1 MTDSVDNLSPLK
13 RAILEIRDLRAQLD
27 AIEQARTEPIAIVGL
42 GLRLPGGAHDA
53 ESFWRLLADGVD
65 AITEVPPVR
74 WDIDAYYDADS
85 TAPGKMTTRYGAFL
99 ADIDRFDAAF
109 FGIAPRE
116 AVSMDPQQRLLLE
129 VAWEALENAGQSP
142 EKLAE
147 SDTGVFLG
155 IANSDYFRMLLA
167 DPMQID
173 TYVSTGNAFSV
184 AAGRLSYLLGLHGPN
199 IALDT
204 ACSSSLVAVHLAC
217 QSLRRGE
224 CHLALAG
231 GVNLI
236 LTPEVNINF
245 SQAQMMS
252 PDGRCKTFD
261 ARADGYVRGE
271 GCVVIALKR
280 LADAEANQDQV
291 LAVIRGTAINH
302 DGRSGGLTAPNGP
315 AQEAVIRAALA
326 DAGLAPSQVSY
337 VETHGTGT
345 SLGDPIEVRAM
356 GAVYGAERDPQ
367 SPLTIASVKTNIG
380 HLEAVAGVAGLIK
393 TVLMLQHRE
402 IPRHL
407 HFEQPSPYIEWE
419 RWPIVVPTQHAAW
432 QAARRVAGVSS
443 FGLSGT
449 NAHVIVEEAPREE
462 HHPIDLAHPMKV
474 LTLSAK
480 SAAALKASAAQFEQH
495 LREHTQAFTEVCFTA
510 NTGRSHFAHR
520 VAVIASTVDDA
531 HERLAAFVAERD
543 NGNVFSGHR
552 LDVDPPDI
560 AFLFT
565 GYGSQYADMG
575 RQLYDTQP
583 AFRAAIDRC
592 DEIFKSQTGG
602 SLKELLYAQMATT
615 QPTVFALEYALAELW
630 KSWGVEP
637 AIVLGHSLGEYAAAC
652 VAGVFSL
659 ADGLKLAAARDR
671 LMQSVPVAGEMVTV
685 FADEATVAEVL
696 APQPEVAIA
705 AINSPESV
713 VISGRREAVAA
724 VVAQLQARKIRS
736 RRLPIGYASHSPLI
750 EPILDE
756 FERIASEVTYA
767 APQIAMASSLT
778 GKLIDGAEIAQASY
792 WRRHLR
798 STVRFAAAIQTLYEQ
813 GYRAF
818 VEIGPNPTL
827 VSLGQRCVPDNSAA
841 LWLAS
846 LREGVDDSQQMFE
859 TLATLYVN
867 GAAID
872 WAGFERDEAAART
885 RVPLPTYPFERK
897 SFWWK
902 SERVTRASYST
913 SQRWAASVSAAQR
926 QAWQAPLDLA
936 LPTYAK
942 KWRCLDEL
950 SLAYMVR
957 TLRDLG
963 VFTSADER
971 HTLDELLT
979 QSGIA
984 TTYRH
989 LLERW
994 LNRLIARGWLARDGE
1009 SFRSLQPLPALD
1021 LEATLRAAQ
1030 QIWSDTPFL
1039 LDYVQT
1045 CGDKLGAIVT
1055 GRESPLETLF
1065 PGGSFA
1071 TTENLYQHWAVARY
1085 FNNIVGA
1092 AVEAIGQATADR
1104 TLRVIEIGA
1113 GTGST
1118 SSFVLPILPDDRSL
1132 YHFTDVSDL
1141 FLNRACT
1148 KFAAFPFVRY
1158 GLLDIERDPGEQ
1170 GYAPHSYDVVI
1181 AANVL
1186 HATSDLNA
1194 TLQHVRSLLGS
1205 DGALALFE
1213 ATTPQSWYDTTTG
1226 LIEGWQRFADDL
1238 RGDSPLLSPVQWTA
1252 LLQANGFVEVVAL
1265 PETDSPAA
1273 ILGQHVILARA
1284 PSIDA
1289 ALVTVEPIDEAALSA
1304 TTSPEP
1310 EVSAPDEWV
1319 QQLQLALVD
1328 ERADLLIE
1336 FVRGKVAKVL
1346 RLDPAEPIERRARLM
1361 DLGVDSLMAVE
1372 LRNSLSTGLG
1382 LSSRA
1387 LPATLI
1393 FDYPTIEAIA
1403 AYLSRDILVLDKSV
1417 EVPTPDRATRPAD
1430 TSSVSAAD
1438 LAQLSDEAVEVLLLE
1453 KLKAM
1458 TK

>member
-27 AIEQARTEPIAIVGL
+27 ALEQARTEPVAIVGL

-65 AITEVPPVR
+65 AIAEVPPDR
-74 WDIDAYYDADS
+74 WDINAYYDGDS
-85 TAPGKMTTRYGAFL
+85 TAPGKMTTRFGAFL
-99 ADIDRFDAAF
+99 SDIDRFDAAF

-129 VAWEALENAGQSP
+129 VAWEALENAGQAP

-167 DPMQID
+167 DPMRID

-252 PDGRCKTFD
+252 SDGRCKTFD

-271 GCVVIALKR
+271 GCAMIALKR
-280 LADAEANQDQV
+280 LTDAVANHDQV

-326 DAGLAPSQVSY
+326 DAGLAPSQVTY

-345 SLGDPIEVRAM
+345 SLGDPIEVRAL
-356 GAVYGAERDPQ
+356 GVVYGSDRDSQ

-380 HLEAVAGVAGLIK
+380 HLEAVAGMAGLIK

-407 HFEQPSPYIEWE
+407 HFEQPSPYIEWA
-419 RWPIVVPTQHAAW
+419 RWPIVVPTQHATW
-432 QAARRVAGVSS
+432 EAAKRVAGVSS

-449 NAHVIVEEAPREE
+449 NAHVIVEEAPRVE
-462 HHPIDLAHPMKV
+462 HRPIDPARPMKV

-495 LREHTQAFTEVCFTA
+495 LREHTPALADVCFTA
-510 NTGRSHFAHR
+510 NTGRSHFSR
-520 VAVIASTVDDA
+520 RLAVIASTADEA
-531 HERLAAFVAERD
+531 RERLTAFVAERD
-543 NGNVFSGHR
+543 TVNVFSGHR

-565 GYGSQYADMG
+565 GYGSQYAGMG
-575 RQLYDTQP
+575 RQLYDTRP
-583 AFRAAIDRC
+583 AFRAVIDRC
-592 DEIFKSQTGG
+592 DEIFKSQTGE
-602 SLKELLYAQMATT
+602 SLKELLYSQMATT
-615 QPTVFALEYALAELW
+615 QPAVFALEYALAELW

-659 ADGLKLAAARDR
+659 EDGLKLAAARDR
-671 LMQSVPVAGEMVTV
+671 LMQTVPVAGEMVTV
-685 FADEATVAEVL
+685 FADESTVAEML
-696 APQPEVAIA
+696 RSQPEVAIA

-713 VISGRREAVAA
+713 VISGRREAVEV

-798 STVRFAAAIQTLYEQ
+798 STVRFAAAIQALYEQ
-813 GYRAF
+813 RYRAF

-827 VSLGQRCVPDNSAA
+827 VSLGQRCVPDTPAA
-841 LWLAS
+841 MWLAS
-846 LREGVDDSQQMFE
+846 LREGIDDSRQMLE
-859 TLATLYVN
+859 ALAMLYVN

-885 RVPLPTYPFERK
+885 RVSLPTYPFERK

-902 SERVTRASYST
+902 SERVTRAPSST
-913 SQRWAASVSAAQR
+913 SQRWAASVSAAHR
-926 QAWQAPLDLA
+926 QARQAPLDLA
-936 LPTYAK
+936 LPTYAE
-942 KWRCLDEL
+942 KWRYLDEL
-950 SLAYMVR
+950 SLAYVVR
-957 TLRDLG
+957 ALRDLG
-963 VFTSADER
+963 VFTRADER
-971 HTLDELLT
+971 HTLDELLA

-994 LNRLIARGWLARDGE
+994 LNRLIAHGWLERDGE

-1021 LEATLRAAQ
+1021 LERALQAAQ

-1039 LDYVQT
+1039 LDYVRT
-1045 CGDKLGAIVT
+1045 CGDKLGTIVT

-1065 PGGSFA
+1065 PGGSFT

-1092 AVEAIGQATADR
+1092 AVEAIGHATTDR

-1113 GTGST
+1113 GAGST
-1118 SSFVLPILPDDRSL
+1118 SSFVLPRLPDDRSL

-1141 FLNRACT
+1141 FLNRART

-1158 GLLDIERDPGEQ
+1158 GMLDIERDPGEQ

-1186 HATSDLNA
+1186 HATTDLNA
-1194 TLQHVRSLLGS
+1194 TLQHVRSLLSS
-1205 DGALALFE
+1205 DGALVLFE

-1226 LIEGWQRFADDL
+1226 LIEGWQRFADCI
-1238 RGDSPLLSPVQWTA
+1238 RGDSPLLSPMQWTA
-1252 LLQANGFVEVVAL
+1252 LLLANGFVEVVAL

-1273 ILGQHVILARA
+1273 ILGQHVIIALAPA
-1284 PSIDA
+1284 IDA
-1289 ALVTVEPIDEAALSA
+1289 ALVAVEPIDEVALPA
-1304 TTSPEP
+1304 ITTLEP
-1310 EVSAPDEWV
+1310 EAPTPDEWV
-1319 QQLQLALVD
+1319 QQLRLALPD
-1328 ERADLLIE
+1328 ERVDLLIE

-1372 LRNSLSTGLG
+1372 LRNLLSTGLR

-1403 AYLSRDILVLDKSV
+1403 AYVSRDVLVLDKPV
-1417 EVPTPDRATRPAD
+1417 EAPTPDRATRPAE

-1438 LAQLSDEAVEVLLLE
+1438 LAQLSDETVEAMLLE